1 MKRSYYS
8 DTIIN
13 FQNASVEEVL
23 AGLVQNNEFALEQ
36 TQRDAWTA
44 EISTLQ
50 KVLFNHKGAI
60 YFEYSIPRMGRRIDV
75 LLLIGP
81 VIFVLEFKVGEK
93 EFTSYRIHNC
103 NYTAK

>member
-1 MKRSYYS
+1 MNRAYYS

-13 FQNASVEEVL
+13 FKNASVEEVL
-23 AGLVQNNEFALEQ
+23 AELVQNNEFSLEQ

-44 EISTLQ
+44 EINTLQ

-81 VIFVLEFKVGEK
+81 VIFVCGVKPTL
-93 EFTSYRIHNC
+93 YI
-103 NYTAK
+103 